1 MQINQI
7 VLQLVAAYLATVA
20 AAINVKAPRKFIYW
34 AGLPGLVS
42 YAIYLLVLNYTN
54 PFIATFI
61 GSLIVSIIGQWMARR
76 FKTVVNVFYIPA
88 FFLYVPG
95 VAIYEMAEYFMNND
109 LIQATSS
116 FYRALVTALAI
127 GLAVFVVDSAME
139 TYKYHLN
146 KRIQASLDS

>member
-146 KRIQASLDS
+146 KRTQASLDS